1 MDKRLT
7 AALAVAALAACL
19 ATTLPASAAYTIAQ
33 ADSTPPAAAKD
44 DASVFNPPRYPETAD
59 EIAECM
65 KTWDRETG
73 MSRAEYEAAC
83 RRTLKYYPE
92 SPNTPAAK

>member
-1 MDKRLT
+1 MIRQRVQDNNGVLTRLDHLVQI
-7 AALAVAALAACL
+7 ANGALTRGAGKGSV
-19 ATTLPASAAYTIAQ
+19 LPCHVVVMN
-33 ADSTPPAAAKD
+33 K
-44 DASVFNPPRYPETAD
+44 ETAN

-83 RRTLKYYPE
+83 KRTLKYFPE
-92 SPNTPAAK
+92 TPNTPAEK